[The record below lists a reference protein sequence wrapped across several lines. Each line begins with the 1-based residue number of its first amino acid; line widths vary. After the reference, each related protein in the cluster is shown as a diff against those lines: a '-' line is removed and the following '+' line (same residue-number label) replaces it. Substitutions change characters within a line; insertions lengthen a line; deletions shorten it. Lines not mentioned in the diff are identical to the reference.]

1 MFSSVS
7 VLYPLD
13 ASSTLPSS
21 HVNSKCPLREGVQ
34 NCPWLRT
41 SALGVRLGRVRRLTL
56 TKNLLLTWMELD
68 RRPADVFS
76 DSLDRKHLQLCGS
89 YTLSQLLSLVVVM
102 EKQPQMIPRQ
112 MGVAMF
118 L

>member
-1 MFSSVS
+1 M
-7 VLYPLD
+7 PL
-13 ASSTLPSS
+13 
-21 HVNSKCPLREGVQ
+21 VK
-34 NCPWLRT
+34 T
-41 SALGVRLGRVRRLTL
+41 SALGVWLGRVRRVTL

-76 DSLDRKHLQLCGS
+76 DALHRKHLQLCGS
-89 YTLSQLLSLVVVM
+89 YTLSQLLSSAVVM

-118 L
+118 P